1 MTRLA
6 NLRIGQFTIRNRPPV
21 QQRLLLALGIAGIV
35 LVLYLVYEWGRS
47 DAGFNKLAEMRRR
60 GELAAQIDKLTE
72 ANEKLRSDI
81 AAAELARKVDR
92 QSYAAVEKSLADL
105 QGQVLKHREEL
116 TFYRGIVSPEDGIGG
131 LRVQRFQIFPAAATH
146 HYRLVLVLLQSMRQ
160 DTAASGLVDIRVEGM
175 RDGKTVELPLSQLG
189 DISRSDG
196 RVAFQFRYFQEL
208 EQDITLPPDFEPRA
222 ITVEVRSG
230 RLAPLR
236 ETYPWQLQA
245 EN

>member
-21 QQRLLLALGIAGIV
+21 QRRILLVLGVAGIV

-47 DAGFNKLAEMRRR
+47 AAGFSKFAELQRRR
-60 GELAAQIDKLTE
+60 ELTEQIDKLTE
-72 ANEKLRSDI
+72 ANEKLRTDI
-81 AAAELARKVDR
+81 AAAELARNVDR
-92 QSYAAVEKSLADL
+92 QSYAAVEKSLTDL
-105 QGQVLKHREEL
+105 QAQVLKHREEL

-131 LRVQRFQIFPAAATH
+131 LRVQRFQIFPAGAAH
-146 HYRLVLVLLQSMRQ
+146 RYRLVLVLLQSMRQ
-160 DTAASGLVDIRVEGM
+160 DTAASGLVEIRVEGM
-175 RDGKTVELPLSQLG
+175 RGGQSVELPLSQLG

-208 EQDITLPPDFEPRA
+208 EQEITLPPDFEPRA
-222 ITVEVRSG
+222 ITVQVHSG
-230 RLAPLR
+230 RLAPVR
-236 ETYPWQLQA
+236 ETYPWQVQA